1 MTPVTRSLHFFGFF
15 AFHGR
20 ASTVFGPRVYLL
32 FTGVYDTRMAVFVAL
47 LITRY
52 CSPGS
57 TRSKAASPTPSRTLW
72 RVHSPESF
80 YRHCICG

>member
-1 MTPVTRSLHFFGFF
+1 MTPVTRSLQFFGFF

-47 LITRY
+47 LIIV
-52 CSPGS
+52 GS
-57 TRSKAASPTPSRTLW
+57 TLLLPW
-72 RVHSPESF
+72 VDPE
-80 YRHCICG
+80 